1 MAEAGAEK
9 EMSFWE
15 HLDVLRGSLF
25 RALGAVCL
33 CSVLGLVFREFL
45 FDGIVL
51 APTRSDA
58 QFFVHLKASFAVG
71 LIVAFPY
78 VVWELWRFLAPALY
92 EKEKKAVRAAFG
104 MATGLFY
111 LGVLVGY
118 FIVLPVCL
126 QFFMNYTVSDA
137 VANTITIG
145 SYMSMFF
152 SMVLLIGVVFEF
164 PTVVLALNRLGVLDR
179 SVLRKGRRYAVV
191 VVLVLAALITPS
203 DPFSMFVLAI
213 PLYFLYEFS
222 ILLCSKSAESPE
234 TNELAGGVP
243 VPPGGVAGHLPQRG
257 GAPPALPRAG
267 AGGARGLRS
276 GPGAGLGGFVRGV
289 LLRAPRRR
297 DLL

>member
-1 MAEAGAEK
+1 
-9 EMSFWE
+9 MSFWD

-25 RALGAVCL
+25 RAIGSVCL
-33 CSVLGLVFREFL
+33 CSVLGLVFRELL

-51 APTRSDA
+51 APTRPDFIVYRLLGWSFSMELINVEISA
-58 QFFVHLKASFAVG
+58 QFFVHLKASCAVG
-71 LIVAFPY
+71 VIVAFPY

-92 EKEKKAVRAAFG
+92 DREKKAVRAAFA
-104 MATGLFY
+104 MSTGLFY

-164 PTVVLALNRLGVLDR
+164 PTVVLVLNRLGILDR
-179 SVLRKGRRYAVV
+179 SSLRKGRRYAVII
-191 VVLVLAALITPS
+191 VLVLAALITPS

-213 PLYFLYEFS
+213 PLYFLYELS
-222 ILLCSKSAESPE
+222 ILLCSRSAENPE
-234 TNELAGGVP
+234 TNE
-243 VPPGGVAGHLPQRG
+243 
-257 GAPPALPRAG
+257 
-267 AGGARGLRS
+267 
-276 GPGAGLGGFVRGV
+276 
-289 LLRAPRRR
+289 
-297 DLL
+297 

>member
-1 MAEAGAEK
+1 MAGADAEK
-9 EMSFWE
+9 EMSFWD

-25 RALGAVCL
+25 RAIGAVCL
-33 CSVLGLVFREFL
+33 CSVLGLVFRELL

-51 APTRSDA
+51 APTRPDFIVYRLLGWSFSMELINVEISA
-58 QFFVHLKASFAVG
+58 QFFVHLKASCAVG
-71 LIVAFPY
+71 VIVAFPY

-92 EKEKKAVRAAFG
+92 DREKKAVRAAFA
-104 MATGLFY
+104 MSTGLFY

-164 PTVVLALNRLGVLDR
+164 PTVVLVLNRLGILDR
-179 SVLRKGRRYAVV
+179 SSLRKGRRYAVII
-191 VVLVLAALITPS
+191 VLVLAALITPS

-213 PLYFLYEFS
+213 PLYFLYELS
-222 ILLCSKSAESPE
+222 ILLCSRSAENPE
-234 TNELAGGVP
+234 TNE
-243 VPPGGVAGHLPQRG
+243 
-257 GAPPALPRAG
+257 
-267 AGGARGLRS
+267 
-276 GPGAGLGGFVRGV
+276 
-289 LLRAPRRR
+289 
-297 DLL
+297 

>member
-1 MAEAGAEK
+1 
-9 EMSFWE
+9 MSFWE

-51 APTRSDA
+51 APTRSDFIVYRLLGWSFSMELINVEISA

-92 EKEKKAVRAAFG
+92 EKEKKAVRTAFG

-137 VANTITIG
+137 LANTITIG

-152 SMVLLIGVVFEF
+152 SMVLLIGIAFEF
-164 PTVVLALNRLGVLDR
+164 PTVVLVLNRLGVLSR
-179 SVLRKGRRYAVV
+179 EVLKKGRRYAVV
-191 VVLVLAALITPS
+191 VVLVLAALITPA
-203 DPFSMFVLAI
+203 DPFSMFVLAF
-213 PLYFLYEFS
+213 PLYFLYELS
-222 ILLCSKSAESPE
+222 ILLCSRSAENPE
-234 TNELAGGVP
+234 ADE
-243 VPPGGVAGHLPQRG
+243 
-257 GAPPALPRAG
+257 
-267 AGGARGLRS
+267 
-276 GPGAGLGGFVRGV
+276 
-289 LLRAPRRR
+289 
-297 DLL
+297 

>member
-1 MAEAGAEK
+1 
-9 EMSFWE
+9 MSFWE

-51 APTRSDA
+51 APTRSDFIVYRLLGWAFSMELINVEISA

-179 SVLRKGRRYAVV
+179 SVLRKGRRYAVII
-191 VVLVLAALITPS
+191 VLVLAALITPS

-234 TNELAGGVP
+234 TNE
-243 VPPGGVAGHLPQRG
+243 
-257 GAPPALPRAG
+257 
-267 AGGARGLRS
+267 
-276 GPGAGLGGFVRGV
+276 
-289 LLRAPRRR
+289 
-297 DLL
+297 

>member
-1 MAEAGAEK
+1 MAGADAEK
-9 EMSFWE
+9 EMSFWD

-25 RALGAVCL
+25 RAIGAVCL
-33 CSVLGLVFREFL
+33 CSVLGLVFRELL

-51 APTRSDA
+51 APTRPDFIVYRLLGWSFSMELINVEISA

-71 LIVAFPY
+71 VIVAFPY

-92 EKEKKAVRAAFG
+92 DREKKAVRTAFA
-104 MATGLFY
+104 MSTGLFY

-164 PTVVLALNRLGVLDR
+164 PTVVLVLNRLGVLDR
-179 SVLRKGRRYAVV
+179 GVLRKGRRYAVV
-191 VVLVLAALITPS
+191 IVLVLAALITPS

-213 PLYFLYEFS
+213 PLYFLYELS
-222 ILLCSKSAESPE
+222 ILLCSRSAENPE
-234 TNELAGGVP
+234 TKE
-243 VPPGGVAGHLPQRG
+243 
-257 GAPPALPRAG
+257 
-267 AGGARGLRS
+267 
-276 GPGAGLGGFVRGV
+276 
-289 LLRAPRRR
+289 
-297 DLL
+297 

>member
-1 MAEAGAEK
+1 MAGADAEK
-9 EMSFWE
+9 EMSFWD

-25 RALGAVCL
+25 RAIGAVCL
-33 CSVLGLVFREFL
+33 CSVLGLVFRELL

-51 APTRSDA
+51 APTRPDFIVYRLLGWPFSMELINVEISA

-71 LIVAFPY
+71 VIVAFPY

-92 EKEKKAVRAAFG
+92 DREKKAVRTAFA
-104 MATGLFY
+104 MSTGLFY

-164 PTVVLALNRLGVLDR
+164 PTVVLVLNRLGVLDR
-179 SVLRKGRRYAVV
+179 SSLRKGRRYAVV
-191 VVLVLAALITPS
+191 IVLVLAALITPS

-213 PLYFLYEFS
+213 PLYFLYELS
-222 ILLCSKSAESPE
+222 ILLCSRSAENPE
-234 TNELAGGVP
+234 AKE
-243 VPPGGVAGHLPQRG
+243 
-257 GAPPALPRAG
+257 
-267 AGGARGLRS
+267 
-276 GPGAGLGGFVRGV
+276 
-289 LLRAPRRR
+289 
-297 DLL
+297 

>member
-1 MAEAGAEK
+1 MAGADAEK
-9 EMSFWE
+9 EMSFWD

-25 RALGAVCL
+25 RAIGAVCL
-33 CSVLGLVFREFL
+33 CSVLGLVFRELL

-51 APTRSDA
+51 APTRPDFIVYRLLGWSFSMELINVEISA

-71 LIVAFPY
+71 VIVAFPY

-92 EKEKKAVRAAFG
+92 DREKKAVRAAFA
-104 MATGLFY
+104 MSTGLFY

-164 PTVVLALNRLGVLDR
+164 PTVVLVLNRLGILDR
-179 SVLRKGRRYAVV
+179 SSLRKGRRYAVII
-191 VVLVLAALITPS
+191 VLVLAALITPS

-213 PLYFLYEFS
+213 PLYFLYELS
-222 ILLCSKSAESPE
+222 ILLCSRSAENPE
-234 TNELAGGVP
+234 TNE
-243 VPPGGVAGHLPQRG
+243 
-257 GAPPALPRAG
+257 
-267 AGGARGLRS
+267 
-276 GPGAGLGGFVRGV
+276 
-289 LLRAPRRR
+289 
-297 DLL
+297 

>member
-1 MAEAGAEK
+1 MAGADAEK
-9 EMSFWE
+9 EMSFWD

-25 RALGAVCL
+25 RAIGAVCL
-33 CSVLGLVFREFL
+33 CSVLGLVFRELL

-51 APTRSDA
+51 APTRPDFIVYRLLGWSFSMELINVEISA

-71 LIVAFPY
+71 VIVAFPY

-92 EKEKKAVRAAFG
+92 DREKKAVRAAFA
-104 MATGLFY
+104 MSTGLFY

-118 FIVLPVCL
+118 FIILPVCL

-164 PTVVLALNRLGVLDR
+164 PTVVLVLNRLGILDR
-179 SVLRKGRRYAVV
+179 SSLRKGRRYAVII
-191 VVLVLAALITPS
+191 VLVLAALITPS

-213 PLYFLYEFS
+213 PLYFLYELS
-222 ILLCSKSAESPE
+222 ILLCSRSAENPE
-234 TNELAGGVP
+234 TNE
-243 VPPGGVAGHLPQRG
+243 
-257 GAPPALPRAG
+257 
-267 AGGARGLRS
+267 
-276 GPGAGLGGFVRGV
+276 
-289 LLRAPRRR
+289 
-297 DLL
+297 

>member
-1 MAEAGAEK
+1 MQKSDRSAMLGTM
-9 EMSFWE
+9 EMSR
-15 HLDVLRGSLF
+15 LVPKI
-25 RALGAVCL
+25 
-33 CSVLGLVFREFL
+33 SVP
-45 FDGIVL
+45 IM
-51 APTRSDA
+51 
-58 QFFVHLKASFAVG
+58 ASM
-71 LIVAFPY
+71 LIQ
-78 VVWELWRFLAPALY
+78 ALY
-92 EKEKKAVRAAFG
+92 NIVDSIFVSRFDPNGLTAVSLAMPFQMLMIALS
-104 MATGLFY
+104 TGLFY

-179 SVLRKGRRYAVV
+179 SALRKGRRYAVV
-191 VVLVLAALITPS
+191 IVLVLAALITPS

-234 TNELAGGVP
+234 TNE
-243 VPPGGVAGHLPQRG
+243 
-257 GAPPALPRAG
+257 
-267 AGGARGLRS
+267 
-276 GPGAGLGGFVRGV
+276 
-289 LLRAPRRR
+289 
-297 DLL
+297 

>member
-1 MAEAGAEK
+1 VAEAGAEK

-51 APTRSDA
+51 APTRSDFIVYRLLGWSFTMELINVEISA
-58 QFFVHLKASFAVG
+58 QFFVHLKVSFAVG

-191 VVLVLAALITPS
+191 IVLVLAALITPS

-234 TNELAGGVP
+234 TNE
-243 VPPGGVAGHLPQRG
+243 
-257 GAPPALPRAG
+257 
-267 AGGARGLRS
+267 
-276 GPGAGLGGFVRGV
+276 
-289 LLRAPRRR
+289 
-297 DLL
+297 

>member
-1 MAEAGAEK
+1 MAEAGAEN

-25 RALGAVCL
+25 RAIGAVCL

-51 APTRSDA
+51 APTRSDFIVYRLLGWAFSMELINVEISA

-92 EKEKKAVRAAFG
+92 EKEKKAVRTAFG

-179 SVLRKGRRYAVV
+179 SALRRGRRYAVV
-191 VVLVLAALITPS
+191 IVLVLAALITPS

-234 TNELAGGVP
+234 TNE
-243 VPPGGVAGHLPQRG
+243 
-257 GAPPALPRAG
+257 
-267 AGGARGLRS
+267 
-276 GPGAGLGGFVRGV
+276 
-289 LLRAPRRR
+289 
-297 DLL
+297 

>member
-1 MAEAGAEK
+1 MAGAGTDR
-9 EMSFWE
+9 EMSFWD
-15 HLDVLRGSLF
+15 HLDVLRGTLF
-25 RALGAVCL
+25 RSLGAVCL
-33 CSVLGLVFREFL
+33 CSVLGFAFKTVL

-51 APTRSDA
+51 APSRPDFCIYRLLGWDFSMQLINVEVSA

-71 LIVAFPY
+71 VVLAFPY
-78 VVWELWRFLAPALY
+78 VVWELWKFLEPALY
-92 EKEKKAVRAAFG
+92 AGEKRPVRTAF
-104 MATGLFY
+104 ALSTGLFY
-111 LGVLVGY
+111 LGVAVGY

-179 SVLRKGRRYAVV
+179 SVLRKGRRYAVII
-191 VVLVLAALITPS
+191 VLVLAALITPS

-234 TNELAGGVP
+234 TNE
-243 VPPGGVAGHLPQRG
+243 
-257 GAPPALPRAG
+257 
-267 AGGARGLRS
+267 
-276 GPGAGLGGFVRGV
+276 
-289 LLRAPRRR
+289 
-297 DLL
+297 

>member
-51 APTRSDA
+51 APTRSDFIVYRLLGWAFSMELINVEISA

-179 SVLRKGRRYAVV
+179 SVLRKGRRYAVII
-191 VVLVLAALITPS
+191 VLVLAALITPS

-234 TNELAGGVP
+234 TNE
-243 VPPGGVAGHLPQRG
+243 
-257 GAPPALPRAG
+257 
-267 AGGARGLRS
+267 
-276 GPGAGLGGFVRGV
+276 
-289 LLRAPRRR
+289 
-297 DLL
+297 